1 MNKYYVYNKDFKIWM
16 HKSPLKLVLNPIL
29 RKIQWFTDRPYVI
42 VSQTEFIDDKPNF
55 IKYGIKRVYYIKV

>member
-42 VSQTEFIDDKPNF
+42 VSQTEFIGFRERKPL
-55 IKYGIKRVYYIKV
+55 GLQPSG